1 MLNKKLQYLRTL
13 EAQFERLNTYLEALD
28 VSMKN
33 ADTETKQ
40 KYEEKM
46 KDIRN
51 KRNIIRGKISRVKES
66 DGNTWEVIGEETAN
80 VWGSIKKTFKKAKD
94 EYKKG
99 YEEGLDD

>member
-1 MLNKKLQYLRTL
+1 MINKKIQYIRTL

-33 ADTETKQ
+33 ADTKTKT

-46 KDIRN
+46 RDIRN
-51 KRNIIRGKISRVKES
+51 KRNIIREKIKRVKES
-66 DGNTWEVIGEETAN
+66 KGDTWEVIGEEAGN
-80 VWGSIKKTFKKAKD
+80 VWGLIKNTFKNAKE

>member
-1 MLNKKLQYLRTL
+1 MINKKIQYIKTL

-28 VSMKN
+28 ISMKN

-46 KDIRN
+46 KDICN
-51 KRNIIRGKISRVKES
+51 KRNTIREKIKRVKES
-66 DGNTWEVIGEETAN
+66 DGNTWEVIGEEAGS
-80 VWGSIKKTFKKAKD
+80 VWGSIKNTFKKAKE
-94 EYKKG
+94 EYRKG

>member
-1 MLNKKLQYLRTL
+1 MINKKIQYIRTL

-33 ADTETKQ
+33 TDSETRQNYK
-40 KYEEKM
+40 EKI
-46 KDIRN
+46 KDIHN
-51 KRNIIRGKISRVKES
+51 KRDMIREKIKRVKES
-66 DGNTWEVIGEETAN
+66 KGNTWEVIGEEAGN
-80 VWGSIKKTFKKAKD
+80 FWGSIKNTFKNAKE

>member
-1 MLNKKLQYLRTL
+1 MINKKIQYIRTL

-46 KDIRN
+46 KDIHN
-51 KRNIIRGKISRVKES
+51 KRDMIREKIKRVKES

-99 YEEGLDD
+99 YEEGLGD

>member
-1 MLNKKLQYLRTL
+1 MINKKIQYIRTL

-33 ADTETKQ
+33 ADTETKT

-46 KDIRN
+46 RDIRN

-66 DGNTWEVIGEETAN
+66 DGNTWEVIGEEAGD

-94 EYKKG
+94 EYRKG

>member
-1 MLNKKLQYLRTL
+1 MINKKIQYIRTL

-33 ADTETKQ
+33 ADTETKM

-46 KDIRN
+46 KDIHN
-51 KRNIIRGKISRVKES
+51 KQNMIRAKIIRIKES
-66 DGNTWEVIGEETAN
+66 DGNTWEVIGEEAGN
-80 VWGSIKKTFKKAKD
+80 VWGSIKNTFKNAKE
-94 EYKKG
+94 EYRKG

>member
-1 MLNKKLQYLRTL
+1 MINKKIQYIRTL

-33 ADTETKQ
+33 ADTETKT

-46 KDIRN
+46 RDIRN

-66 DGNTWEVIGEETAN
+66 DGNTWEVIGEEAGN
-80 VWGSIKKTFKKAKD
+80 FWVSIKNTFKNAKE